1 MRFLMLNWRDPRN
14 PLAGGAERV
23 TEAYLRALLARGHEV
38 AWFANAFEGASKEED
53 LDGLQVVR
61 GGGKFTSWMSARR
74 WVRQQQSFDLIID
87 QHHGIPWYA
96 PWWTKTRV
104 VAYIHEVLGPIWS
117 SFYPWPISALG
128 RWQERQTLWRYRRT
142 PFWTG
147 CQFTCDQ
154 LKSLGVESVV
164 PVSYGVDIE
173 ALAELDDKPLTQ
185 PLRLIV
191 VSRLAPNKRVDH
203 AIGAVEKLR
212 EQGVKVN
219 LRIVGDGQERTAL
232 GQLVEKMKL
241 QAEVEFLGRLAETEK
256 DAALREAHLLL
267 HTSVREGWGL
277 NVTEANAMGT
287 PAVVYPV
294 PGLEESTLHGKTGLV
309 SEEESPESLAT
320 AMRTVLKQPEDY
332 QKWRVAARDRARSL
346 HWDNV
351 LPDACDQLEA
361 WARGE

>member
-1 MRFLMLNWRDPRN
+1 
-14 PLAGGAERV
+14 
-23 TEAYLRALLARGHEV
+23 
-38 AWFANAFEGASKEED
+38 
-53 LDGLQVVR
+53 
-61 GGGKFTSWMSARR
+61 
-74 WVRQQQSFDLIID
+74 
-87 QHHGIPWYA
+87 
-96 PWWTKTRV
+96 
-104 VAYIHEVLGPIWS
+104 
-117 SFYPWPISALG
+117 
-128 RWQERQTLWRYRRT
+128 
-142 PFWTG
+142 
-147 CQFTCDQ
+147 
-154 LKSLGVESVV
+154 
-164 PVSYGVDIE
+164 
-173 ALAELDDKPLTQ
+173 
-185 PLRLIV
+185 
-191 VSRLAPNKRVDH
+191 PNKRVDH
-203 AIGAVEKLR
+203 AIAAVGKLR

-219 LRIVGDGQERTAL
+219 LQIVGDGQERTTL
-232 GQLVEKMKL
+232 GQLVEKMEL
-241 QAEVEFLGRLAETEK
+241 QAEVDFLGRLAEIEK

-332 QKWRVAARDRARSL
+332 QKWRVAALDRARSL

>member
-1 MRFLMLNWRDPRN
+1 MLNWRDPRN

-38 AWFANAFEGASKEED
+38 AWFANAFEGALIGED
-53 LDGLQVVR
+53 LDGLRIVR
-61 GGGKFTSWMSARR
+61 VGGKFTSWLSARR
-74 WVRQQQSFDLIID
+74 WVRRQEPFDLIID

-96 PWWTKTRV
+96 PWWANTRV

-128 RWQERQTLWRYRRT
+128 CWQERQTLRRYRRT

-154 LKSLGVESVV
+154 LRALGAESVT
-164 PVSYGVDIE
+164 PVSYGISTQVLE
-173 ALAELDDKPLTQ
+173 ELDEKSLMEPV
-185 PLRLIV
+185 RLIV

-203 AIGAVEKLR
+203 AIHALRQLR
-212 EQGVKVN
+212 EQGVKAH
-219 LRIVGDGQERTAL
+219 LRIVGDGQERAAL
-232 GQLVEKMKL
+232 GQLVEKLKL
-241 QAEVEFLGRLAETEK
+241 QGEVEFSGQLTEEQK

-267 HTSVREGWGL
+267 HASVCEGWGL

-294 PGLEESTLHGKTGLV
+294 PGLEESTLHGRTGLV

-320 AMRTVLKQPEDY
+320 AVQSVLQQPEDY

-351 LPDACDQLEA
+351 LRGACDQLEA
-361 WARGE
+361 WARGQ

>member
-1 MRFLMLNWRDPRN
+1 MLNWRDPRN

-23 TEAYLRALLARGHEV
+23 TEGYLRALLALGHEV
-38 AWFANAFEGASKEED
+38 AWFANAFEGAAKEED
-53 LDGLQVVR
+53 LDGLRVVR
-61 GGGKFTSWMSARR
+61 GGGKFTSWLAARS
-74 WVRQQQSFDLIID
+74 WVRLQQPFDLIID

-117 SFYPWPISALG
+117 SFYPWPISVLG
-128 RWQERQTLWRYRRT
+128 RWQERYTLRRYRRT

-154 LKSLGVESVV
+154 LRALGVESVT
-164 PVSYGVDIE
+164 PVSYGIDTEVLEELDE
-173 ALAELDDKPLTQ
+173 MPLAEPV
-185 PLRLIV
+185 RLIV

-203 AIGAVEKLR
+203 AICAVERLR
-212 EQGVKVN
+212 KQGVKAN
-219 LRIVGDGQERTAL
+219 LRIVGDGQERAAL
-232 GQLVEKMKL
+232 VRLVDELKL
-241 QAEVEFLGRLAETEK
+241 QTEVEFTGQLTEAEK

-287 PAVVYPV
+287 PTVVYPV
-294 PGLEESTLHGKTGLV
+294 PGLEESTLHRGTGLV
-309 SEEESPESLAT
+309 SEEETPESLA
-320 AMRTVLKQPEDY
+320 AAVQAALQQPEDY

-351 LPDACDQLEA
+351 LPGACDQLEA
-361 WARGE
+361 WACAIPFG

>member
-1 MRFLMLNWRDPRN
+1 MLNWRDPCN
-14 PLAGGAERV
+14 PLTGGAERV

-53 LDGLQVVR
+53 LNGLQVVR
-61 GGGKFTSWMSARR
+61 AGGKFTSWLAARR
-74 WVRQQQSFDLIID
+74 WVRQQQPFDLIID

-96 PWWTKTRV
+96 PWWAKTRV

-128 RWQERQTLWRYRRT
+128 RWQERQTLRRYRRT
-142 PFWTG
+142 PFWSG

-154 LKSLGVESVV
+154 LRALGVESVT

-173 ALAELDDKPLTQ
+173 ALAELDDKLLTQ

-203 AIGAVEKLR
+203 AICAVRRLR
-212 EQGVKVN
+212 EQGVEVS
-219 LRIVGDGQERTAL
+219 LRIVGDGQERAAL
-232 GQLVEKMKL
+232 GRLVDELKL
-241 QAEVEFLGRLAETEK
+241 QREIEFSGRLAEVQK

-277 NVTEANAMGT
+277 NVAEANAMGT

-309 SEEESPESLAT
+309 SEEESPESLAAAVRT
-320 AMRTVLKQPEDY
+320 ALQQPEDY
-332 QKWRVAARDRARSL
+332 QKLRIAARDRARSL
-346 HWDNV
+346 HWENV
-351 LPDACDQLEA
+351 LPGACDQLEA
-361 WARGE
+361 WAGAIPCD